1 MIYKKEMT
9 NGNEVAVEMNTKR
22 MEIFVSRPGGEDA
35 PKSFTF
41 DNVYD
46 WNCK

>member
-1 MIYKKEMT
+1 MT
-9 NGNEVAVEMNTKR
+9 NGNEVAVEMNLKR
-22 MEIFVSRPGGEDA
+22 SEIFVTKPGGDYA

-46 WNCK
+46 WNCE